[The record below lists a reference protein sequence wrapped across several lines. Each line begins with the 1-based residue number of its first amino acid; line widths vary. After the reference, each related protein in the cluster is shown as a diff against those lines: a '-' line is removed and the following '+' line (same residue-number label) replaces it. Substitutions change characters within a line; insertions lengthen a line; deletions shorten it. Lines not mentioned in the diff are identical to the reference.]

1 KASLLSIGGR
11 ATLIS
16 SVLGA
21 IGTYFFL
28 LFPMPLMVNKKL
40 EALRAKFFWGSAD
53 NSHKI
58 PWIAWDIALSSK
70 VKGGLGIGSLYSLNH
85 ALIQKW
91 RWRFLNNPH
100 ALWSRL
106 IVAIHGPNED
116 SSSFFSHI
124 KSKSTWYRIVGSIN
138 SMHEKGLIPLSS
150 MQRRV
155 NNGASTK
162 FWHDSWTGNS
172 PFKIQFPRLFHLSLN
187 KDYTVN
193 ECWNNGWHLEWSR
206 NIINGTNAAQLATL
220 QNTISG
226 ISLNDSEDV
235 WDWTIDNTSFSVKS
249 ARHCIDR
256 GFLPDDA
263 QETRWNKLL
272 PKKINIF
279 IWRTLRDRLP
289 SRWNLSRKGIDLNS
303 MNCPI
308 CDKGIDTAF
317 HTFWVCSLA
326 TSVWLRVF
334 NWTNLQSPTLSSL
347 HGLYY
352 WIDGLHLSLNKKHAL
367 EVICGAVLWCLWS
380 FRNET
385 IFGSDKPNRS
395 FLFDRIV
402 DYSFRWYSS
411 RCKVYPISWNNWI
424 QNPLVVYSL

>member
-1 KASLLSIGGR
+1 
-11 ATLIS
+11 
-16 SVLGA
+16 
-21 IGTYFFL
+21 
-28 LFPMPLMVNKKL
+28 
-40 EALRAKFFWGSAD
+40 
-53 NSHKI
+53 
-58 PWIAWDIALSSK
+58 
-70 VKGGLGIGSLYSLNH
+70 
-85 ALIQKW
+85 
-91 RWRFLNNPH
+91 
-100 ALWSRL
+100 
-106 IVAIHGPNED
+106 
-116 SSSFFSHI
+116 
-124 KSKSTWYRIVGSIN
+124 
-138 SMHEKGLIPLSS
+138 MHEKGLIPLSS

-172 PFKIQFPRLFHLSLN
+172 SFKIQFPRLFHLSLN

-317 HTFWVCSLA
+317 HMFWVCSLA
-326 TSVWLRVF
+326 TSVWLHVF

-352 WIDGLHLSLNKKHAL
+352 WIDGFHLSLNKKHAL

-424 QNPLVVYSL
+424 QNPLVVYTL